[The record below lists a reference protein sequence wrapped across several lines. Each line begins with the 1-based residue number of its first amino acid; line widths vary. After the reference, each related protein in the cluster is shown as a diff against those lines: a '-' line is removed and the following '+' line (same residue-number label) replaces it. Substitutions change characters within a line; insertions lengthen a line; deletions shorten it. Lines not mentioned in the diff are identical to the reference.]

1 MAGAYVT
8 GEDRLRADLRGMARA
23 AGDLEAVLGRQ
34 SRRAAEQIAGVP
46 HGATGRLERGIVSA
60 RNRKV
65 TRSSFEIG
73 PGTFYGHMVFRG
85 TSHSAPRPPRI
96 PGDIG
101 RETAAAIGD
110 HIVRHRHGPA

>member
-1 MAGAYVT
+1 MSSVELI

-23 AGDLEAVLGRQ
+23 AFRLEHVLGMQ
-34 SRRAAEQIAGVP
+34 SRRVAEQIAGVP
-46 HGATGRLERGIVSA
+46 RGSTGRLDKGIVSA

-65 TRSSFEIG
+65 TNESFEIG

-85 TSHSAPRPPRI
+85 TSHSRAQPPRI

-101 RETAAAIGD
+101 RETARLVGEF
-110 HIVRHRHGPA
+110 IVQHRHGAA